1 MRFAKTILVLASA
14 VPLLLSTIAGGAQTN
29 PAADGSIQQF
39 QYKSALRASQDA
51 IGHTLSSHRFTDSS
65 GQSVSLASLRGKPL
79 VLSLVYTSCY
89 QICPTTTRHLAG
101 VVEKARTTLGQD
113 AFSVAVLGFDAQFDG
128 PLAMAQFARQQGIDD
143 AGWYV
148 LSADQDTVN
157 ALAKELGFVFFTSP
171 NGFDHV
177 VQASVIDAEGTLYRQ
192 VYGEVFDTPL
202 LIEPL
207 LDLVLA
213 RPKPDQSLF
222 DDLIDKVRFF
232 CTTYDPAR
240 DAYSFDYSLFI
251 GMLIGGVI
259 IVCTAGFIW
268 REYRRG
274 QRRVTV

>member
-1 MRFAKTILVLASA
+1 
-14 VPLLLSTIAGGAQTN
+14 
-29 PAADGSIQQF
+29 
-39 QYKSALRASQDA
+39 
-51 IGHTLSSHRFTDSS
+51 
-65 GQSVSLASLRGKPL
+65 VSLAALLGKPL

-177 VQASVIDAEGTLYRQ
+177 VQASVIDPEGTVYRQ

-222 DDLIDKVRFF
+222 GDLIDKVRFF

-274 QRRVTV
+274 RRRVPV